1 MLHVDSINDAPFQLQ
16 AYFIKKKINTQNV
29 TSQFQFPPISLFKLY
44 NLISFPPFCSA
55 PIGWVKV
62 FN

>member
-29 TSQFQFPPISLFKLY
+29 TSQFQFPPYK
-44 NLISFPPFCSA
+44 
-55 PIGWVKV
+55 PI
-62 FN
+62 